1 MKRQSNLLSFGFT
14 AGSQSEQ
21 PPTKRSSRSDPVSP
35 VIIEPTQDDA
45 MNIDDRDGHL
55 DIEQGY
61 HSESVSSTDDD
72 AIVNQ
77 ESADEAMES
86 VLHVQSS
93 RQPTF
98 DFSAVNPPYDLGEIY
113 EFTSRL
119 SDSERYM

>member
-14 AGSQSEQ
+14 AGSQ

-35 VIIEPTQDDA
+35 IIIEPTQDDA
-45 MNIDDRDGHL
+45 MNIDDSDGHL

-77 ESADEAMES
+77 DSESADEAMES
-86 VLHVQSS
+86 VLHVHVQSS

-119 SDSERYM
+119 SDSER